1 AVVGAALLALGV
13 SALPASG
20 ADDVIE
26 PLSSVHDLLA
36 ARQQRLVEYVQH
48 SHQQ

>member
-1 AVVGAALLALGV
+1 MVGAAFLALGV

-26 PLSSVHDLLA
+26 PLSSVHEFLA
-36 ARQQRLVEYVQH
+36 ARQQRLVEYVQ
-48 SHQQ
+48 QGYEQ